1 MGTALTSKRLVA
13 ALTRLTGKPIRKS
26 RHGQMFRVKVVSKD
40 GKDCA
45 VAIGPISE
53 HRKEPSK
60 ATLNMVA
67 DRLRVDRQEI
77 VPTLSDWSPDDL
89 RKHLEGKSAKE
100 LRPPARGH

>member
-1 MGTALTSKRLVA
+1 MGASLSSRQLVS
-13 ALTRLTGKPIRKS
+13 ALTRLTGKPIRKG
-26 RHGQMFRVKVVSKD
+26 RHGQMFRIKVASCD
-40 GKDCA
+40 GEVCA

-67 DRLRVDRQEI
+67 DRLRVDRSE
-77 VPTLSDWSPDDL
+77 VVDVLCDWSSRQL
-89 RKHLEGKSAKE
+89 RDHLASKSADE